1 MRLLGIDA
9 GFAAL
14 GVVIIEDGTVLH
26 AEAARTARTTKK
38 KRGLRVA
45 DDDAD
50 RCQQLAR
57 CLAWIIEEWRP
68 AGAVVELPGGGARG
82 ARAHRAMGM
91 ATALVAA
98 VLELSDLPAEWVT
111 PAEGKK
117 AAAGRMDAS
126 KEQVQ
131 HGVRRAFQ
139 WPEGAAWPA
148 CEAEHIYDAAAAVL
162 AARNGTLARALRR
175 AGEAV

>member
-1 MRLLGIDA
+1 MRLLGVDA

-14 GVVIIEDGTVLH
+14 GAVIIEDGTVLH
-26 AEAARTARTTKK
+26 GEAFRTAKTSKK
-38 KRGLRVA
+38 HGLRVA
-45 DDDAD
+45 DDDAE

-57 CLAWIIEEWRP
+57 FLSRFIDEWRP
-68 AGAVVELPGGGARG
+68 AGAVVELPSGGAQG

-91 ATALVAA
+91 AAAVAAA

-117 AAAGRMDAS
+117 AAAGRKDAS
-126 KEQVQ
+126 KEDVQ
-131 HGVRRAFQ
+131 RGVRRAFQ
-139 WPEGAAWPA
+139 WPAGVSWPA

-162 AARNGTLARALRR
+162 AASNGTLARALRR
-175 AGEAV
+175 AAKAV